1 MEQAMGSKDTR
12 HFTGSA
18 GSEGGVRDGYRPELD
33 SFAQAKYS
41 AALDKDPT
49 SATKGRLARIRRVL
63 RRLLWEF

>member
-12 HFTGSA
+12 HFTGSV

-41 AALDKDPT
+41 AALDRDPRA
-49 SATKGRLARIRRVL
+49 ATKGRLARIRRAL

>member
-12 HFTGSA
+12 HFTGSV

-33 SFAQAKYS
+33 TLAQAKYS
-41 AALDKDPT
+41 AALEKDPT
-49 SATKGRLARIRRVL
+49 AANKGRFARIRRPL

>member
-1 MEQAMGSKDTR
+1 MGSKDTR
-12 HFTGSA
+12 HFTGSV

-41 AALDKDPT
+41 AALEKDPT
-49 SATKGRLARIRRVL
+49 AQGRIARIRRAL

>member
-12 HFTGSA
+12 HFTGSV

-41 AALDKDPT
+41 AALEKDPT
-49 SATKGRLARIRRVL
+49 GKGRLARIRRAL